1 MPVAGP
7 RIFKMGIFEEPITRN
22 FWNYYGGPGGS
33 VWTQYALDGVAT
45 SLYTYSDQ
53 RFDWVPLLADGFPS
67 AIVKEEVGGDEF
79 WTTSVSF
86 RAGVTWSDGVE
97 ITAAD
102 FAFVVRTVLDFE
114 LASNWATAVDSAFV
128 DHVKVVDTHTA
139 KIYFKGTDAEG
150 NPQTPGLG
158 VWQFG
163 LALAP
168 ILAKHCWEP
177 IVDAAMSTGEDAAT
191 RQAALFAHVPDGE
204 PTAGGFVFGQSEP
217 EPSWKTAQTPTGSGA
232 VRG

>member
-79 WTTSVSF
+79 WTTSVSL
-86 RAGVTWSDGVE
+86 RAGVT
-97 ITAAD
+97 
-102 FAFVVRTVLDFE
+102 
-114 LASNWATAVDSAFV
+114 
-128 DHVKVVDTHTA
+128 
-139 KIYFKGTDAEG
+139 
-150 NPQTPGLG
+150 
-158 VWQFG
+158 
-163 LALAP
+163 
-168 ILAKHCWEP
+168 
-177 IVDAAMSTGEDAAT
+177 
-191 RQAALFAHVPDGE
+191 
-204 PTAGGFVFGQSEP
+204 
-217 EPSWKTAQTPTGSGA
+217 
-232 VRG
+232 